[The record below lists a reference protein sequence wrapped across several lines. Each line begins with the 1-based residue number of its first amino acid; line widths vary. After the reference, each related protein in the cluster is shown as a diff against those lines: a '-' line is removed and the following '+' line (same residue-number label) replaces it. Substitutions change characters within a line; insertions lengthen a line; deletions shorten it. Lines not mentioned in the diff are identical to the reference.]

1 MEDPLGRKERQICR
15 SQVTDAAK
23 VSVGWLIDRT
33 LARPPTVHEISPL
46 PSVSRAFVAKLSL
59 GPVKFTFVH
68 FGWNEIPIS
77 AWCFWLA
84 VE

>member
-1 MEDPLGRKERQICR
+1 MKGIEP
-15 SQVTDAAK
+15 TPAAF
-23 VSVGWLIDRT
+23 
-33 LARPPTVHEISPL
+33 PF
-46 PSVSRAFVAKLSL
+46 SRAFVAKLSL